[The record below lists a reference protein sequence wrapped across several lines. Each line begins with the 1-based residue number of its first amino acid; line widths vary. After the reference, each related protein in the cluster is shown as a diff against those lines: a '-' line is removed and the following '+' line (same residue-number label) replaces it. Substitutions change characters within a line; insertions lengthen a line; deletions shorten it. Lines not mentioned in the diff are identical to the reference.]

1 MIGEEG
7 KVKLVDFGF
16 AMNLEKKVKN
26 NDEALGTPYY
36 MAPEVLD

>member
-16 AMNLEKKVKN
+16 AMTLRKVQG
-26 NDEALGTPYY
+26 NDDEVKGTPYY
-36 MAPEVLD
+36 IAPEVL